1 MHCQFAN
8 RISNG
13 DDDFLKVIAMNEL
26 ARVSKEM
33 GQFTSDVFAFLEDY
47 KDALDPEACIE
58 PSIILEWQAIELES
72 DATIRKEM
80 PLEFQFGPERHW
92 GFREFSS
99 THLFTR

>member
-47 KDALDPEACIE
+47 KDTLDPEACIE
-58 PSIILEWQAIELES
+58 AEYHPRMTS
-72 DATIRKEM
+72 
-80 PLEFQFGPERHW
+80 HW
-92 GFREFSS
+92 AG
-99 THLFTR
+99 